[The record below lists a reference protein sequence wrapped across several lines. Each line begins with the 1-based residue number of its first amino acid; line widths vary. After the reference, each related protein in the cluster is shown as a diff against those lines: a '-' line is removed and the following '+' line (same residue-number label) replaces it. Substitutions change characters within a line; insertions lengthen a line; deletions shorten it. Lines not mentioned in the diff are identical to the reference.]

1 MHYYDIMSKFYYIIY
16 IFAKN
21 KLMYKFLTDGMT
33 DDYILMVLG
42 KQFRQMRIN
51 AGFSQEDL
59 SAASGLTRKTISSI
73 ENGKSTSTGNIV
85 ALLRSLKKLDVLSAL
100 STPVPVSPIAA
111 AKTGAN
117 PQRVRSRKQ
126 TKKINKSEW

>member
-1 MHYYDIMSKFYYIIY
+1 MSKFYYIIY

-73 ENGKSTSTGNIV
+73 ENERSSSTGNIV

-111 AKTGAN
+111 AKRGPT
-117 PQRVRSRKQ
+117 RKGCVQ
-126 TKKINKSEW
+126 ENKQKR